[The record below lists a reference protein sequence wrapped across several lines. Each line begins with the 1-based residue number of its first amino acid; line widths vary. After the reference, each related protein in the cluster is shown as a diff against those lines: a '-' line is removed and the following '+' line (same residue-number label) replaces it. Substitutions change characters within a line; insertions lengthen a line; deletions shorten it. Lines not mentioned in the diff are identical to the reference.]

1 MNKENE
7 TKVTI
12 EFVSKNLNVSDKD
25 CNSAMTIN
33 HKKCSQCD
41 KPFIEESWC
50 KECDPFRM
58 IEGWT
63 SENHDIDEFIKNT
76 IYDEALNYYGNY
88 YPEFLEWVSFDRFE
102 DIKKIGEGGFAKVY
116 SATWIDGRAKYKRQ
130 DDEGWK
136 KLDPEPMKVALK
148 NLNGSQSM
156 SAEYLNELQTHWNLN
171 KSLKSSLKFYGMTK
185 DPATKEFM
193 MILQFAEKGNLKCF
207 LSSNFSNFLWKDK
220 IVYLCGLADD
230 LNSLHKLGFFYRDLH
245 SGNILQNI
253 SGGAFVSDFG
263 LSGSPNEQKSSYRC
277 MDANPDQRP
286 AADELL
292 DILAVWDGCTR
303 RNENQ
308 EEEKIGY
315 KRKQIKAMFEEAD
328 KEIPNISTSY
338 EKNSDAIYTSRKII
352 TIVKILKYLTWR
364 FLIKR

>member
-207 LSSNFSNFLWKDK
+207 LST
-220 IVYLCGLADD
+220 
-230 LNSLHKLGFFYRDLH
+230 
-245 SGNILQNI
+245 
-253 SGGAFVSDFG
+253 
-263 LSGSPNEQKSSYRC
+263 YRC

-338 EKNSDAIYTSRKII
+338 EKNSDAIYTSRVFTFSNLSKPINSSII
-352 TIVKILKYLTWR
+352 TSLYLNDEENNNDCQDSQILDLEVPN
-364 FLIKR
+364 